1 MGRTHRR
8 RPDTSSA
15 SSAPSASRAARR
27 RQLTT
32 AVAAL
37 VGLALLVAVA
47 SCGVSPEPKAN
58 RIEPKD
64 VPFGLLDNAKTTTT
78 EVAAGHTTGIYLLTK
93 SRLVAVDRT
102 VPADA
107 SLADLLQQVV
117 AGPTE
122 VEQSLGITTA
132 VPAGTLASVDV
143 KRGTAKVDLRAAF
156 GDIRSREQLLALAQV
171 VYTLTGQPGIGGV
184 NFSVEGKSIKVP
196 LADGTLSDDP
206 LSRDDFK
213 GLAPG

>member
-1 MGRTHRR
+1 MSGRT
-8 RPDTSSA
+8 RPAVSTTSSA
-15 SSAPSASRAARR
+15 LRAGRLRR
-27 RQLTT
+27 RRLTT
-32 AVAAL
+32 ALAASVALAL
-37 VGLALLVAVA
+37 VVAVA
-47 SCGVSPEPKAN
+47 SCGVSAEPKAN
-58 RIEPKD
+58 RIENKD
-64 VPFGLLDNAKTTTT
+64 VPFGLLDDAKTTTT
-78 EVAAGHTTGIYLLTK
+78 AVAAGRTTGVYLLTK

-102 VPADA
+102 VPTDA